1 MGLGNG
7 GSAAVLS
14 TDVNATLICIS
25 YLCPN
30 CLLQHCTPAL
40 DPSTGPRS
48 PISCCCAP
56 SIMGEAVQN
65 TGGEQALES
74 DRCIGHGDRRHWL
87 PFFLISILSVH
98 IGKSNMTSIVH
109 VRMKRDGT
117 QHVAYLTSTQEL
129 ALLFLMP
136 AHRSTEIIACYCIGL
151 CLSGQ

>member
-1 MGLGNG
+1 MQPSFAYPT
-7 GSAAVLS
+7 SAPTVSSS
-14 TDVNATLICIS
+14 TA
-25 YLCPN
+25 P
-30 CLLQHCTPAL
+30 PAL
-40 DPSTGPRS
+40 HPSTGPRS
-48 PISCCCAP
+48 PISCCCTP

-65 TGGEQALES
+65 TGGEQVLES
-74 DRCIGHGDRRHWL
+74 DRCIGSWGPKTL
-87 PFFLISILSVH
+87 ASIFLISILSVH